1 MALIEAKEDLTNNT
15 LGEKMAT
22 DQTEEKDLQPSL
34 KTKDPQRKG
43 HREAKLKLKFSKFGV
58 ALKMPFRK
66 SFENLG
72 ISKIVRETI
81 KEFETNSRNLDSG
94 NSKFFKDLTVF
105 ILYKNAQIIGDV
117 LMSMKH

>member
-1 MALIEAKEDLTNNT
+1 M
-15 LGEKMAT
+15 
-22 DQTEEKDLQPSL
+22 
-34 KTKDPQRKG
+34 
-43 HREAKLKLKFSKFGV
+43 KLKFSKSGV

-72 ISKIVRETI
+72 ICKIVRETI

-105 ILYKNAQIIGDV
+105 ILCKNAQIIGDV
-117 LMSMKH
+117 LMRMKH